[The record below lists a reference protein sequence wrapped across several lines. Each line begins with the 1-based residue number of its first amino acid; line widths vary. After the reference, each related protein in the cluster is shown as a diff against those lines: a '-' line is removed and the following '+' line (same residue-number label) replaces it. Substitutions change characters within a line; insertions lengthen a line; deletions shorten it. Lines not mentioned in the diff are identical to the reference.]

1 MAILEFWKTNQGEFD
16 LLFGSFAQCYE
27 RLLAAQK
34 VDMKGV
40 CPQCK
45 KPLTEVSYPNKPGL
59 KRLACTGHCG
69 FQVQSPKTRM
79 KITVSQSVRKR
90 GSKDLVTIKR
100 DINPF
105 FVNEDRLPAIF
116 KLTWLII
123 RAQNS
128 LESINLG
135 IFDTSKKKIQVTSTK
150 RVDRYEL
157 VDIVRKKY
165 GFYDKDS
172 SFYLAGSDFTVY
184 GKEILSYIKERGQNF
199 LGVVHS
205 VSADFTDDMFEHP
218 EEELEETSTEKRVF
232 DEAWFSSLDDKL
244 GSIIKTYPEQ
254 FRNAVYFKA
263 AAENYRK
270 KRDGFIFSQAEMI
283 IPEFDAELATSIW
296 DNFVDSELSVA
307 KYFEKLHNEAP
318 KPDPVKE
325 NVYIYIDKDQLREIY
340 AMDPSSFGS
349 DEVNWTIADFISAV
363 KKELG
368 IELSRE
374 KAKEL
379 MASFSHSSRMLERIT
394 PGAID
399 RAFKSF
405 EEKENSSSEYS
416 FAD

>member
-1 MAILEFWKTNQGEFD
+1 MAILEFWRTNQGEFN
-16 LLFGSFAQCYE
+16 LLFSSFAQCYE

-34 VDMKGV
+34 GDMKGI

-218 EEELEETSTEKRVF
+218 ENELKEPSTEKREF

-244 GSIIKTYPEQ
+244 ASIVKTYPEQ
-254 FRNAVYFKA
+254 YRNAAHFRT
-263 AAENYRK
+263 AAENVRSK
-270 KRDGFIFSQAEMI
+270 SDGFILTQAEKI
-283 IPEFDAELATSIW
+283 IPDFDPDYVKVIW
-296 DNFVDSELSVA
+296 NNFVDSELSVP
-307 KYFEKLHNEAP
+307 KYFEKLHQEAP

-349 DEVNWTIADFISAV
+349 DEVNWTIAEYISAV

-374 KAKEL
+374 KAKEF
-379 MASFSHSSRMLERIT
+379 MSSFSCSSRRLEKIT
-394 PGAID
+394 SGAID
-399 RAFKSF
+399 RALDSF
-405 EEKENSSSEYS
+405 EEKENPNSEYS